1 MSVCFP
7 KMLPVAAVL
16 ASCLFSLSFAHAQQ
30 SPLQVT
36 HVPELVRSGN
46 AAPVAALDDTRH
58 LQLALSLPL
67 RNEAALD
74 ALLQQIYDP
83 QSPNFHHY
91 LSSQEFTE
99 RFSPSQAEYD
109 AVVQWAQSKGLQV
122 TATTPN
128 RHVID
133 VDGTVANIARA
144 FNVGLNTYQDNA
156 TGRQF
161 HAPDREPTSDSPV
174 PLLAVSGLDN
184 ALPPHSHYSK
194 GSATIQSSGST
205 QSTNPVANIVGS
217 GPGNTY
223 LPSDMRK
230 AYYGSGPLTGAGQT
244 VAIFSF
250 DGYIANDLNVY
261 YASTGMAASVP
272 VHNVLV
278 AGYNGACFG
287 FNSNGSINPN
297 TCDDGEQ
304 ILDIVNVIGMAPGL
318 TQVLFYESNS
328 AQNALNQMATDN
340 IAKVISSSWG
350 GGDFSTASTP
360 IFKQFQAQG
369 QSYLNASGDSGQFN
383 ISTWFPPATDAEITQ
398 VGGTDLTTTG
408 AGGPWASEV
417 AWPNSGGGPYVGTAV
432 PSYQLLPGVITSL
445 NKGSTT
451 LRNSPDVAAEA
462 NFDNTTVINGR
473 FVGGFGGT
481 SFAAPRWAG
490 LIALANQQAIANGNT
505 TLGFLNPLI
514 YNIGLGSSYAA
525 DFHDITTGINRP
537 TSGPG
542 VGYNAVAGYD
552 LVTGWGS
559 PNGPALIATL
569 AGTVSAPDYG
579 LSASFSSLSVVQNAS
594 GNSTITV
601 TQIGGFTGS
610 VALVASGLPSGVTAS
625 FSPSSTTNTSTLTL
639 TAATG
644 ATVGTATVTIMGVS
658 GSLAHTATVA
668 LTVTSAPTPN
678 YSLSASPS
686 SLSVA
691 QSAGGSSTIKVIPTG
706 GFTGAVSL
714 TASGLPAG
722 VTASFSP
729 ASTTSTSTLT
739 LTASSTATLGTAT
752 VTVTGTSG
760 SLTHTATIALTIT
773 AAGGSPSQLLGNPGF
788 ESGLAAPWG
797 ISAGVLCSNST
808 CPGETAHAGNWFVRL
823 DGRGTTH
830 TDTVQQKV
838 AVPAGKT
845 SATLSFFLHID
856 TVETTTT
863 AVHDTLTLYLTNS
876 AGTILTTLA
885 RYTNLNAA
893 AGYTQQSFN
902 LTPYI
907 GQTVNVKFVG
917 SENASLATSFVLDDV
932 TLNVQ

>member
-1 MSVCFP
+1 MFFRFSP
-7 KMLPVAAVL
+7 ALPALAVL
-16 ASCLFSLSFAHAQQ
+16 LLAFSFAQAQQ
-30 SPLQVT
+30 SPLGT
-36 HVPELVRSGN
+36 PHVPELVRSGN
-46 AAPVAALDDTRH
+46 AAPVAVLDDTRH

-91 LSSQEFTE
+91 LSSLEFTS

-109 AVVQWAQSKGLQV
+109 AVVQWAQLKGLQV

-133 VDGTVANIARA
+133 VDGTVLNIARA
-144 FNVGLNTYQDNA
+144 FNVGLNIYRDA

-161 HAPDREPTSDSPV
+161 HAPDREPTSDSPT

-184 ALPPHSHYSK
+184 ALPPHPHFSQ
-194 GSATIQSSGST
+194 GNSAMQSSGSA

-287 FNSNGSINPN
+287 FNADGSANPN
-297 TCDDGEQ
+297 TCNDGEQ

-318 TQVLFYESNS
+318 TQVLFYEGNS
-328 AQNALNQMATDN
+328 AQNVLNQMATDN
-340 IAKVISSSWG
+340 IAQVISSSWG
-350 GGDFSTASTP
+350 GGDFSVASTP

-369 QSYLNASGDSGQFN
+369 QSYLNASGDSGEFN
-383 ISTWFPPATDAEITQ
+383 ISTWFPPSTDAEITQ

-417 AWPNSGGGPYVGTAV
+417 GWSRSGGGPYTGTAI
-432 PSYQLLPGVITSL
+432 PSYQQLPGVINAS

-462 NFDNTTVINGR
+462 NYDNTTVINGR
-473 FVGGFGGT
+473 FVGGYGGT

-490 LIALANQQAIANGNT
+490 LIALANEQAIANGNT
-505 TLGFLNPLI
+505 TLGFLNPLL

-525 DFHDITTGINRP
+525 DFHDITSGNNRP
-537 TSGPG
+537 TSGSG
-542 VGYNAVAGYD
+542 AGYNAVAGYD

-569 AGTVSAPDYG
+569 AAVASASDYA
-579 LSASFSSLSVVQNAS
+579 LSASPTSLNIFQNAS
-594 GNSTITV
+594 GNSTNTV

-610 VALVASGLPSGVTAS
+610 VALIVSGLPSGVTAS
-625 FSPSSTTNTSTLTL
+625 FSPSSTTDTSTLTL
-639 TAATG
+639 TAAAG
-644 ATVGTATVTIMGVS
+644 AKLGTATVTITGVS
-658 GSLAHTATVA
+658 GSLTHTATVS
-668 LTVTSAPTPN
+668 LTVTSAATPS
-678 YSLSASPS
+678 YSLSASPA

-691 QSAGGSSTIKVIPTG
+691 QSAVGNSTVTVTPTG

-722 VTASFSP
+722 VTAAFSP

-739 LTASSTATLGTAT
+739 FTASNTATLGTAT

-760 SLTHTATIALTIT
+760 SLTHTASIALTIT
-773 AAGGSPSQLLGNPGF
+773 AAGGSNSQLLGNSGF

-797 ISAGVLCSNST
+797 VSAGVLCSNST
-808 CPGETAHAGNWFVRL
+808 CPGETAHAGNGFVRL
-823 DGRGTTH
+823 DGHGTTH

-838 AVPAGKT
+838 AIPAGKT
-845 SATLSFFLHID
+845 SATLNFFLHID
-856 TVETTTT
+856 TVDTTAT

-876 AGTILTTLA
+876 AGAILTTLA
-885 RYTNLNAA
+885 RYSNLDAA
-893 AGYTQQSFN
+893 AGYMQQSFN

-917 SENASLATSFVLDDV
+917 SENASLSTSFVLDDV